1 MQVDAVLDTGLMLH
15 ESPIK
20 STHFERLPGYAQVLL
35 ADRDIRAGDV
45 FVIASYSGRNA
56 VPVEAAE
63 LAGKWAAR

>member
-1 MQVDAVLDTGLMLH
+1 
-15 ESPIK
+15 
-20 STHFERLPGYAQVLL
+20 VLL

-45 FVIASYSGRNA
+45 FVIASNSGRNA